1 MERKRHRELKSMGF
15 WITPALEWSLPL
27 TASWGNEPRLP
38 HLKNRDNKNY
48 KCMLSHFSHVRLLV
62 PMDCGPL
69 GSSIHGI
76 LQARILECVAIL
88 SSRGSS

>member
-1 MERKRHRELKSMGF
+1 MERKRHREVKSMGF

-27 TASWGNEPRLP
+27 TAYWGYKPRLP

-48 KCMLSHFSHVRLLV
+48 KCLLSHFSHIQLFV
-62 PMDCGPL
+62 PVDHSPL
-69 GSSIHGI
+69 GSSIHGT
-76 LQARILECVAIL
+76 LQARILQCVAIP